1 MKRIG
6 IIGAGAWGTA
16 LATVAHRAGLE
27 VMLQAFE
34 PDVAGAIN
42 GDHENTL
49 YLPGVALDP
58 AIKATADIAEAAA
71 GAEAVIL
78 AAPAQFLRPV
88 METLKDGF
96 DHAVPIVIC
105 AKGIEQDT
113 GALMSEI
120 AAEVLPE
127 TPVAVLSGPTFAN
140 EVARDLPAAVTLA
153 ASDEAIGIE
162 LSDALGTPHFRVYR
176 SDDVIGAQIGGAVK
190 NVLAIGCGIA
200 EGRGLGDNAR
210 AALITRGLAEIVRL
224 GLAKGGRTET
234 LMGLCGIGDLVL
246 TCNAMQS
253 RNFSLGVAL
262 GRGDTLAD
270 ILDARASV
278 AEGVF
283 SAAAVNQLARG
294 LGIDMPI
301 CLAVDGILNHFADI
315 DAAIEGL
322 LSRPVD
328 LETDFQE
335 WARRKNI
342 NDA

>member
-16 LATVAHRAGLE
+16 LATLACRAGLE
-27 VMLQAFE
+27 VILQARE
-34 PDVAGAIN
+34 TDAVDAIN
-42 GDHENTL
+42 SKHENTL
-49 YLPGVALDP
+49 YLPGVPLDP
-58 AIKATADIAEAAA
+58 AIKATPDIAEATA

-78 AAPAQFLRPV
+78 TAPAQFLRPV
-88 METLKDGF
+88 MKTLKGKLEPG
-96 DHAVPIVIC
+96 VPVIIC

-120 AAEVLPE
+120 AEEELPE
-127 TPVAVLSGPTFAN
+127 TPVAVLSGPTFAI

-153 ASDEAIGIE
+153 ASDEALGIE
-162 LSDALGTPHFRVYR
+162 LSDALGTPRFRIYR

-200 EGRGLGDNAR
+200 EGRGLGDNAQ

-224 GLAKGGRTET
+224 GLAKGARAET

-262 GRGDTLAD
+262 GKGEALAD
-270 ILDARASV
+270 ILDARTSV

-283 SAAAVNQLARG
+283 SAGSVSQLARDQG
-294 LGIDMPI
+294 VDMPI

-315 DAAIEGL
+315 DATIEGL

-328 LETDFQE
+328 LETDF
-335 WARRKNI
+335 
-342 NDA
+342 

>member
-1 MKRIG
+1 
-6 IIGAGAWGTA
+6 
-16 LATVAHRAGLE
+16 
-27 VMLQAFE
+27 
-34 PDVAGAIN
+34 
-42 GDHENTL
+42 
-49 YLPGVALDP
+49 
-58 AIKATADIAEAAA
+58 
-71 GAEAVIL
+71 
-78 AAPAQFLRPV
+78 
-88 METLKDGF
+88 
-96 DHAVPIVIC
+96 
-105 AKGIEQDT
+105 
-113 GALMSEI
+113 MSEI

-127 TPVAVLSGPTFAN
+127 TPVAVLSGPTFAA

-153 ASDEAIGIE
+153 ASEEAIGIE
-162 LSDALGTPHFRVYR
+162 LSGALGTPRFRIYR

-210 AALITRGLAEIVRL
+210 AALITRGLAEITRL
-224 GLAKGGRTET
+224 GLAKGGRAET

-262 GRGDTLAD
+262 GKGEVLAE

-283 SAAAVNQLARG
+283 SAASVNQLARG

-301 CLAVDGILNHFADI
+301 CLAVDGILNHFSDI

-322 LSRPVD
+322 LSRPTD
-328 LETDFQE
+328 LETDF
-335 WARRKNI
+335 
-342 NDA
+342 